1 MSERRVPMRQCLG
14 CREMKPKH
22 KLLRVVR
29 TADDNAVLDIKG
41 RISGRGAYL
50 CSALCLVKSVKT
62 RSLERALGV
71 AVSQDIYDNLKA
83 ELEEN
88 T

>member
-29 TADDNAVLDIKG
+29 TADGNAVLDIKG

-50 CSALCLVKSVKT
+50 CSAQCLVKSVKT